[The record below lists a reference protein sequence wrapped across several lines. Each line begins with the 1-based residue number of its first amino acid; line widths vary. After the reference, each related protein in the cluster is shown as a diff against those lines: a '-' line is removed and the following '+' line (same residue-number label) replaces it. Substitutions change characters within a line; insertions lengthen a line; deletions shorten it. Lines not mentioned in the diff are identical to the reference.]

1 MKRIN
6 NYKNAREN
14 SLNIVTKSS
23 ISPADT
29 KSANHTFLYLSNK
42 SVRLYSRG
50 TKVEK
55 MLTLAP
61 ERYTAGFRMVAKVI
75 LWCI

>member
-1 MKRIN
+1 MIAISITDFNQPSRVT
-6 NYKNAREN
+6 
-14 SLNIVTKSS
+14 SLS
-23 ISPADT
+23 I
-29 KSANHTFLYLSNK
+29 H
-42 SVRLYSRG
+42 VHRLDEHSSRG

-61 ERYTAGFRMVAKVI
+61 ERYTAEFCMVAEVI

>member
-1 MKRIN
+1 M
-6 NYKNAREN
+6 ARFHWYLDPLSRRQPKEVVKVGPPLTKLPY
-14 SLNIVTKSS
+14 SAHVYFVCANI
-23 ISPADT
+23 
-29 KSANHTFLYLSNK
+29 
-42 SVRLYSRG
+42 SRG

-61 ERYTAGFRMVAKVI
+61 ERYTAEFCMVAKVI

>member
-1 MKRIN
+1 MKDRTS
-6 NYKNAREN
+6 EG
-14 SLNIVTKSS
+14 SFSVTKRKL
-23 ISPADT
+23 ILLT
-29 KSANHTFLYLSNK
+29 VWKLY
-42 SVRLYSRG
+42 SVNSRG

-61 ERYTAGFRMVAKVI
+61 ERYTAEFCMVAKVI

>member
-1 MKRIN
+1 MYNKLTIKHCESFFFICSAYLMKKEKKR
-6 NYKNAREN
+6 
-14 SLNIVTKSS
+14 
-23 ISPADT
+23 
-29 KSANHTFLYLSNK
+29 LS
-42 SVRLYSRG
+42 SRG

-61 ERYTAGFRMVAKVI
+61 ERYTAGFCIVAKVI

>member
-1 MKRIN
+1 MIN
-6 NYKNAREN
+6 TTFESIERKKFFAFQQFSFNKQLSKVVFNIGRD
-14 SLNIVTKSS
+14 LN
-23 ISPADT
+23 
-29 KSANHTFLYLSNK
+29 
-42 SVRLYSRG
+42 SVRRSRG

-61 ERYTAGFRMVAKVI
+61 ERYTAGFCMVAKVI